1 MSSTFREETQGV
13 GSLKPF
19 LRWASRAFDRLAS
32 SWATQRTL
40 NRLGLS
46 LVAAFLA
53 ALVVIEAN
61 RRGLLGSYLAGALPT
76 RHFYAVDLAFTLLLL
91 IEIAAMVFALGE
103 SVADSLGKQFEVVSL
118 ILLRQSFKGFIGFG
132 EPIELTGGAVRLGP
146 MVADALGALG
156 IFVVLGFY
164 YRSQRHRPITA
175 DSHERDSF
183 IAEKKLVALAL
194 FFAFLLIAVFDGIRL
209 GTGAA
214 SFDYF
219 AACYTVLIFS
229 DILIVLLSLRHSS
242 TYRVLFRNSGF
253 ALATVFARLSLTA
266 PSYVNASL
274 GLGAASFALVL
285 TWAYNSSVRS
295 LGPGG
300 MGAGFGA

>member
-1 MSSTFREETQGV
+1 MSSTIDEGRNPGMV
-13 GSLKPF
+13 KRM
-19 LRWASRAFDRLAS
+19 LRWGSGWFDRLAASWS
-32 SWATQRTL
+32 SQRSL

-46 LVAAFLA
+46 LVVVFLL
-53 ALVVIEAN
+53 ALLAIEVN
-61 RRGLLGSYLAGALPT
+61 RRGLLGPRLTTLLPT
-76 RHFYAVDLAFTLLLL
+76 RHFYAVDLAFTLLL
-91 IEIAAMVFALGE
+91 IFEIVSMVFALGA

-132 EPIELTGGAVRLGP
+132 EPIELVGGAMRLGP

-156 IFVVLGFY
+156 IFVVLVFY
-164 YRSQRHRPITA
+164 YQSQRHRPITA
-175 DSHERDSF
+175 DSHERESF

-194 FFAFLLIAVFDGIRL
+194 LLAFLLIAVYDVVL
-209 GTGAA
+209 GALGGG

-219 AACYTVLIFS
+219 ASCYTVLIFS

-253 ALATVFARLSLTA
+253 ALATVFARLALTA

-274 GLGAASFALVL
+274 GLGAAGFALVL
-285 TWAYNSSVRS
+285 TWAYNSSVTH
-295 LGPGG
+295 LGPNAT
-300 MGAGFGA
+300 GAGFGA

>member
-1 MSSTFREETQGV
+1 MSSNPQESSRGK
-13 GSLKPF
+13 GSLEPV
-19 LRWASRAFDRLAS
+19 LRWATRWFDRLAFSWS
-32 SWATQRTL
+32 SQRSL

-46 LVAAFLA
+46 LVVAFLV
-53 ALVVIEAN
+53 ALGVIEAN
-61 RRGLLGSYLAGALPT
+61 RQGFLGPHLGAALPT
-76 RHFYAVDLAFTLLLL
+76 RHFYAVDLAFSLLLV
-91 IEIAAMVFALGE
+91 IEIVAMVFALGK
-103 SVADSLGKQFEVVSL
+103 SVADSLGKQFEVISL

-132 EPIELTGGAVRLGP
+132 EPIELAGGVARLGP

-175 DSHERDSF
+175 DSHERKSF
-183 IAEKKLVALAL
+183 IREKKLVALAL
-194 FFAFLLIAVFDGIRL
+194 LLAFLWIAVYDAILWGM
-209 GTGAA
+209 GVKT
-214 SFDYF
+214 FDYF

-253 ALATVFARLSLTA
+253 ALATVFARLALTA

-274 GLGAASFALVL
+274 GLGAAGFALVL
-285 TWAYNSSVRS
+285 TWAYNSSVKH
-295 LGPGG
+295 LGPNA

>member
-1 MSSTFREETQGV
+1 MSSATQRHR
-13 GSLKPF
+13 SPLKPP
-19 LRWASRAFDRLAS
+19 LRWASALFDRLSAA
-32 SWATQRTL
+32 WAGQRTL
-40 NRLGLS
+40 NRLGLL
-46 LVAAFLA
+46 LVFAFLFS
-53 ALVVIEAN
+53 LLVIEAN
-61 RRGLLGSYLAGALPT
+61 RRGLLGARMALALPT

-91 IEIAAMVFALGE
+91 IEIVAMVFALGE

-132 EPIELTGGAVRLGP
+132 EPVELAHGTARLGP
-146 MVADALGALG
+146 MVADGLGALG

-183 IAEKKLVALAL
+183 IAEKKLVACAL
-194 FFAFLLIAVFDGIRL
+194 FFAFLLVATYDVALWAG
-209 GTGAA
+209 GSAT
-214 SFDYF
+214 FDYF

-266 PSYVNASL
+266 PAYVNASL
-274 GLGAASFALVL
+274 GLGAAAFALVL
-285 TWAYNSSVRS
+285 TWAYNSS
-295 LGPGG
+295 LKHLTGPPG
-300 MGAGFGA
+300 GAGFGA